1 MKRTFSLFLA
11 LLIVFQ
17 SIIAVGEEQI
27 PALKSKKENQ
37 SFTLSTLTGEEKS
50 GETFVGE
57 SGNGGS
63 VFSFDGNE
71 SVSGAGGE
79 SFIQELYQGI
89 DCEAERQEENAELQ
103 SSASEMEPAS
113 PSYFEVNKKKV
124 FSYADEEVSVKA
136 TLSIPESLPK
146 GIVFLVRSSIVLIRK
161 H

>member
-63 VFSFDGNE
+63 LFSFDGNE
-71 SVSGAGGE
+71 SEQAE
-79 SFIQELYQGI
+79 NRLYKS
-89 DCEAERQEENAELQ
+89 C
-103 SSASEMEPAS
+103 
-113 PSYFEVNKKKV
+113 
-124 FSYADEEVSVKA
+124 
-136 TLSIPESLPK
+136 
-146 GIVFLVRSSIVLIRK
+146 IRE
-161 H
+161 

>member
-63 VFSFDGNE
+63 VFSFDGNG

-124 FSYADEEVSVKA
+124 FSYTDEEVSVKA

-146 GIVFLVRSSIVLIRK
+146 GIVFWCVR
-161 H
+161 